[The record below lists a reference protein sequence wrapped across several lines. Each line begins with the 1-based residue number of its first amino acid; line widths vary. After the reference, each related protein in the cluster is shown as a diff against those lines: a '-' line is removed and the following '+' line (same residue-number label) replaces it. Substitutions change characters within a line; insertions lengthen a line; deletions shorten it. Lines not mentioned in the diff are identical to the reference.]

1 MRVERLRRRFSWLFD
16 LDLDLD
22 RDRDRDLDRLME
34 EELDKNM

>member
-1 MRVERLRRRFSWLFD
+1 MERLRRRFSWLFD